1 MKQAEWIWYPDDFEI
16 ELSGKFMAER
26 YERDI
31 PIPPF
36 WRLDSCY
43 KNVKF
48 KKIYELSAAETVKI
62 EAEGSFNVMIDG
74 AYLYSVKSEFSVPRG
89 KHEILVS
96 VFNDKGLPCL
106 KLAGD
111 TILTDDTWQVTCCD
125 HIFKNA
131 ACDGEFLNGKTPNG
145 FSLPSKERAYV
156 EKIPS
161 DTGDIYDFGEEMFA
175 RVVFS
180 GAKLSDKAKIYYGES
195 LEEVSDKEHC
205 ELLSEDFVV
214 NGDKVTTKI
223 AKAFRYV
230 TAEGI
235 DFSGISVNE
244 ELSPSVLR
252 SSFECDNQTVNEIYK
267 VAARTM
273 GLCSREFILDGI
285 KRDRWLWGADV
296 YQSSLM
302 HYYSFFDT
310 KSIKRSMTA
319 LFGKSPF
326 SLYINHIMDYT
337 FLWIICFDDYYRH
350 SGDEKF
356 ARENCYKVFEMM
368 EHCLGRRDENGLMD
382 SRPED
387 WVFVDWA
394 DLDNSGEVCC
404 EQMLLIAALKKC
416 VIISEEFGYK
426 DKAERYRAIYKETEA
441 KLERFWLEDKKG
453 YTYSVR
459 NGKPDG
465 KILMHPNVFAVL
477 FDLCDDKR
485 KEMIKQN
492 VLENPDIPKIVTP
505 YMRFYELAALCR
517 IGETKYVMD
526 ETINYWGAMIKEG
539 ATTFWERYD
548 PEEKGA
554 EKYAMYG
561 RKYGKSLCHA
571 WGATPLYIIGRY
583 IVGLKASENGKSFTL
598 KPDLAGLKRFKAEM
612 PLAKGSVKVEADEKT
627 IRVISDEI
635 KGTLIVN
642 DKNYVVE
649 PKKEIEVAI

>member
-48 KKIYELSAAETVKI
+48 KKIYELSAAENVKI

-74 AYLYSVKSEFSVPRG
+74 AYLYSVKSEFSVPSG

-111 TILTDDTWQVTCCD
+111 TILTDDTWQATCCD

-180 GAKLSDKAKIYYGES
+180 GAKLSDNAKIYYGES

-235 DFSGISVNE
+235 DFSGISVDE

-416 VIISEEFGYK
+416 VILSEEFGYE

-612 PLAKGSVKVEADEKT
+612 PLAKGSVKIEADEKT

-642 DKNYVVE
+642 GKNYVVE

>member
-180 GAKLSDKAKIYYGES
+180 GAKLSDNAKIYYGES

-244 ELSPSVLR
+244 ELSPSALR

-416 VIISEEFGYK
+416 VILSEEFGYE
-426 DKAERYRAIYKETEA
+426 DKAERYRAVYKETEA

-485 KEMIKQN
+485 KELIKQN

-526 ETINYWGAMIKEG
+526 ETIKYWGAMIKEG

-612 PLAKGSVKVEADEKT
+612 PLAKGCVKVEADEKT

-642 DKNYVVE
+642 GKNYVVE

>member
-36 WRLDSCY
+36 WRMDSCY

-74 AYLYSVKSEFSVPRG
+74 AYLYSVKSEFSVPCG

-145 FSLPSKERAYV
+145 FSLPSKERAYI

-180 GAKLSDKAKIYYGES
+180 GAKLSDNAKIYYGES

-404 EQMLLIAALKKC
+404 EQMLLIVALKKC
-416 VIISEEFGYK
+416 VILSEEFGYK

-526 ETINYWGAMIKEG
+526 ETIKYWGAMIKEG

-627 IRVISDEI
+627 IRVLSDEI

-642 DKNYVVE
+642 GKNYVVE

>member
-156 EKIPS
+156 EKISS

-214 NGDKVTTKI
+214 DGDKVTTKI

-416 VIISEEFGYK
+416 VILSEEFGYK

-642 DKNYVVE
+642 GKNYVVE

>member
-74 AYLYSVKSEFSVPRG
+74 AYLYSVKSEFSVPSG

-106 KLAGD
+106 KLTGD

-180 GAKLSDKAKIYYGES
+180 GAKLSDNAKIYYGES

-235 DFSGISVNE
+235 DFSGISGDE

-356 ARENCYKVFEMM
+356 ARENCYKVFEIM

-416 VIISEEFGYK
+416 VILSEEFGYK

-526 ETINYWGAMIKEG
+526 ETIKYWGAMIKEG

-642 DKNYVVE
+642 GKNYIVE

>member
-74 AYLYSVKSEFSVPRG
+74 AYLYSVKSEFSVPSG

-111 TILTDDTWQVTCCD
+111 AILTDDTWQVTCCD

-145 FSLPSKERAYV
+145 FSLPSDER
-156 EKIPS
+156 
-161 DTGDIYDFGEEMFA
+161 
-175 RVVFS
+175 
-180 GAKLSDKAKIYYGES
+180 
-195 LEEVSDKEHC
+195 
-205 ELLSEDFVV
+205 
-214 NGDKVTTKI
+214 KI

-356 ARENCYKVFEMM
+356 ARENCYKVFEIM

-416 VIISEEFGYK
+416 VILSEEFGYE

-642 DKNYVVE
+642 GKNYVVE

>member
-16 ELSGKFMAER
+16 ELSGKFMADR

-36 WRLDSCY
+36 WRFDSCY

-62 EAEGSFNVMIDG
+62 EVEGSFNVMIDG
-74 AYLYSVKSEFSVPRG
+74 AYLYSVKSEFSVPSG

-145 FSLPSKERAYV
+145 FSLPSEERAYV

-180 GAKLSDKAKIYYGES
+180 GAKLSDNAKIYYGES

-252 SSFECDNQTVNEIYK
+252 SSFECDNQTVNEMYK

-356 ARENCYKVFEMM
+356 ARENCYKVFEIM

-416 VIISEEFGYK
+416 VILSEEFGYK

-526 ETINYWGAMIKEG
+526 ETIKYWGAMIKEG

-642 DKNYVVE
+642 GKNYAVE

>member
-131 ACDGEFLNGKTPNG
+131 TCDGEFLNGKTPNG

-180 GAKLSDKAKIYYGES
+180 GAKLSDNAKIYYGES

-235 DFSGISVNE
+235 DFSGISADE

-416 VIISEEFGYK
+416 VILSEEFGYK

-642 DKNYVVE
+642 GKNYVVE
-649 PKKEIEVAI
+649 PKREIEVAI

>member
-36 WRLDSCY
+36 WRFDSCY

-74 AYLYSVKSEFSVPRG
+74 AYLYSVKSEFSVPSG

-125 HIFKNA
+125 HNFKNA
-131 ACDGEFLNGKTPNG
+131 ACDGGFLNGKTPNG
-145 FSLPSKERAYV
+145 FSLPSEERAYV

-180 GAKLSDKAKIYYGES
+180 GAKLSDNAKIYYGES

-252 SSFECDNQTVNEIYK
+252 SSFECDNKTVNEIYK

-273 GLCSREFILDGI
+273 RLCSREFILDGI

-310 KSIKRSMTA
+310 KLIKRSMTA

-356 ARENCYKVFEMM
+356 ARENCYKVFEIM

-416 VIISEEFGYK
+416 VILSEEFGYK

-526 ETINYWGAMIKEG
+526 ETIKYWGAMIKEG

-642 DKNYVVE
+642 GKNYAVE

>member
-145 FSLPSKERAYV
+145 FSLPSEERTYV

-180 GAKLSDKAKIYYGES
+180 GAKLSDNAKIYYGES

-416 VIISEEFGYK
+416 VILSEEFGYK

-642 DKNYVVE
+642 GKNYVVE

>member
-48 KKIYELSAAETVKI
+48 KKIYELSAAENVKI

-74 AYLYSVKSEFSVPRG
+74 AYLYSVKSEFSVPSG

-180 GAKLSDKAKIYYGES
+180 GAKLSDNAKIYYGES

-235 DFSGISVNE
+235 DFSGISVDE

-416 VIISEEFGYK
+416 VILSEEFGYK

-459 NGKPDG
+459 NGNPDG

-642 DKNYVVE
+642 GKYYVVE

>member
-74 AYLYSVKSEFSVPRG
+74 AYLYSVKSEFPVPSG

-180 GAKLSDKAKIYYGES
+180 GAKLSDNAKIYYGES

-416 VIISEEFGYK
+416 VILSEEFGYK

-627 IRVISDEI
+627 IRVVSDEI

-642 DKNYVVE
+642 GKNYIVE

>member
-74 AYLYSVKSEFSVPRG
+74 AYLYSVKSKFSVPRG

-180 GAKLSDKAKIYYGES
+180 GAKLSDNAKIYYGES

-214 NGDKVTTKI
+214 SGDKVTTKI

-235 DFSGISVNE
+235 DFSGISVDE

-416 VIISEEFGYK
+416 VILSEEFGYK

-477 FDLCDDKR
+477 FDLCGDKR

-642 DKNYVVE
+642 GKNYVVE

>member
-74 AYLYSVKSEFSVPRG
+74 AYLYSVKSEFSVPSG

-145 FSLPSKERAYV
+145 FSLPSEERAYV

-180 GAKLSDKAKIYYGES
+180 GAKLSDNAKIYYGES

-252 SSFECDNQTVNEIYK
+252 SSFECDNHTVNEMYK

-356 ARENCYKVFEMM
+356 ARENCYKVFEIM

-416 VIISEEFGYK
+416 VILSEEFGYK

-526 ETINYWGAMIKEG
+526 ETIKYWGAMIKEG

-642 DKNYVVE
+642 GKNYVVE

>member
-31 PIPPF
+31 SIPPF
-36 WRLDSCY
+36 WRFDSCY

-74 AYLYSVKSEFSVPRG
+74 AYLYSVKSEFSVPSG

-125 HIFKNA
+125 HNFKNA
-131 ACDGEFLNGKTPNG
+131 ACDGGFLNGKTPNG
-145 FSLPSKERAYV
+145 FSLPSEERAYV

-180 GAKLSDKAKIYYGES
+180 GAKLSDNAKIYYGES

-252 SSFECDNQTVNEIYK
+252 SSFECDNKTVNEIYK

-273 GLCSREFILDGI
+273 RLCSREFILDGI

-356 ARENCYKVFEMM
+356 ARENCYKVFEIM

-416 VIISEEFGYK
+416 VILSEEFGYK

-526 ETINYWGAMIKEG
+526 ETIKYWGAMIKEG

-642 DKNYVVE
+642 GKNYAVE

>member
-74 AYLYSVKSEFSVPRG
+74 AYLYSVKSEFSVPSG

-145 FSLPSKERAYV
+145 FSLPSKERGYV

-161 DTGDIYDFGEEMFA
+161 DTGNIYDFGEEMFA

-180 GAKLSDKAKIYYGES
+180 GAKLSDNAKIYYGES

-214 NGDKVTTKI
+214 DGDKVTTKI

-416 VIISEEFGYK
+416 VILSEEFGYK

-505 YMRFYELAALCR
+505 YMRFYELASLCR

-642 DKNYVVE
+642 GKNYIVE

>member
-74 AYLYSVKSEFSVPRG
+74 AYLYSVKSEFSVPSG

-156 EKIPS
+156 EKISS

-180 GAKLSDKAKIYYGES
+180 GAKLSDNAKIYYGES

-273 GLCSREFILDGI
+273 RLCSREFILDGI

-416 VIISEEFGYK
+416 VILSEEFGYK

-642 DKNYVVE
+642 GKNYVVE

>member
-48 KKIYELSAAETVKI
+48 KKIYELSAAENVKI

-74 AYLYSVKSEFSVPRG
+74 AYLYSVKSEFSVPSG

-161 DTGDIYDFGEEMFA
+161 DTGNIYDFGEEMFA

-180 GAKLSDKAKIYYGES
+180 GAKLSDNAKIYYGES

-416 VIISEEFGYK
+416 VILSEEFGYK

-642 DKNYVVE
+642 GKNYVVE

>member
-36 WRLDSCY
+36 WRFDSCY

-74 AYLYSVKSEFSVPRG
+74 AYLYSVKSEFSVPSG

-125 HIFKNA
+125 HNFKNA
-131 ACDGEFLNGKTPNG
+131 ACDGGFLNGKTPNG
-145 FSLPSKERAYV
+145 FSLPSEERAYV

-180 GAKLSDKAKIYYGES
+180 GAKLSDNAKIYYGES

-252 SSFECDNQTVNEIYK
+252 SSFECDNKTVNEIYK

-273 GLCSREFILDGI
+273 RLCSREFILDGI

-356 ARENCYKVFEMM
+356 ARENCYKVFKIM

-416 VIISEEFGYK
+416 VILSEEFGYK

-526 ETINYWGAMIKEG
+526 ETIKYWGAMIKEG

-642 DKNYVVE
+642 GKNYAVE